1 MIEHEREPTREEDG
15 FPAVLRCG
23 LSAFKLLV
31 WPYMQKYSRALKPL
45 PLSLYIYV
53 YMCIYNYI
61 YIIIYIYIY
70 TYTVHIIV
78 YVSLDLGASF

>member
-31 WPYMQKYSRALKPL
+31 WPYMQEYSRALKPL
-45 PLSLYIYV
+45 PLSLYIYM
-53 YMCIYNYI
+53 YIYICIYNYI
-61 YIIIYIYIY
+61 YIIIYIYTYIY
-70 TYTVHIIV
+70 IYIFIHILYI
-78 YVSLDLGASF
+78 